1 MAESWNDR
9 IIKEFRANN
18 GKVGGMFEGAPMLL
32 VTTAGRRTGKPHTN
46 PVIYLEKD
54 GRYLVFASN
63 LGADDHPD
71 WYRNILASPQ
81 VTMEIGTD
89 EGRVRKFATR
99 AVVLEGEER
108 DRLYAEQCAI
118 SPAFGEYQDKT
129 ERVIP
134 VVALTALDLS
144 KDSERN
150 KMIGRQL
157 IAHHNDLRAALGSVR
172 AELDAA
178 LDGGSSG
185 GGRAASAADLGA
197 QLRAHCLRFCYD
209 LQMHHTREDGSFTA
223 FEEQFPELR
232 PAIARLREEHKA
244 VERALG
250 DFERLIAQALVGGED
265 RQGGG
270 GGVSGGDSGSGAATL
285 RAELDRTVA
294 GLEEH
299 FAYEEEQ
306 LLPAVNVARTS

>member
-9 IIKEFRANN
+9 IIEEFRANN
-18 GKVGGMFEGAPMLL
+18 GKVGGMFEGAPMVL

-63 LGADDHPD
+63 LGADEHPD
-71 WYRNILASPQ
+71 WYLNLVESSQ

-89 EGRVRKFATR
+89 EGRVRQYATR

-108 DRLYAEQCAI
+108 DRLYAEQSAI
-118 SPAFGEYQDKT
+118 SPAFGEYQEKT
-129 ERVIP
+129 RRVIP
-134 VVALTALDLS
+134 VVALNVLDLS
-144 KDSERN
+144 RDSERN
-150 KMIGRQL
+150 KMIGQQL
-157 IAHHNDLRAALGSVR
+157 IAHHNDLRAALASVR

-178 LDGGSSG
+178 LGGGSASG
-185 GGRAASAADLGA
+185 ASPAVDTAPAAASAVDLGA
-197 QLRAHCLRFCYD
+197 QLRGHCLRFCYD

-232 PAIARLREEHKA
+232 PAIARLREEHES
-244 VERALG
+244 VERALA
-250 DFERLIAQALVGGED
+250 DFEHLIG
-265 RQGGG
+265 QGLA
-270 GGVSGGDSGSGAATL
+270 GDTGDTATL

-299 FAYEEEQ
+299 FAYEEEH
-306 LLPAVNVARTS
+306 LLPAVNVRRD